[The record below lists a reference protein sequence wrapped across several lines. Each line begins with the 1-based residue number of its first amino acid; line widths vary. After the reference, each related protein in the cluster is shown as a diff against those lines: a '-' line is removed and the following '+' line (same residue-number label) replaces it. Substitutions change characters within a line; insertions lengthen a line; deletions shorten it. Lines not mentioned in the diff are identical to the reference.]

1 MAHQMNSLEDLY
13 LNQLQDNYSAN
24 KQMAGIV
31 GEVQQKASDEKLKTR
46 LNEIK
51 EGVQRHNETLKSVI
65 EARGGKADGE
75 HCKGMEGL
83 VKEGR
88 AHGLE
93 PEFGAPAVQ
102 DAAMIAQIHR
112 MSHYGIAGFGTAK
125 AFAEQLGYSDDAQK
139 LDKSLGDIY
148 DSEEYLSQ
156 FAERTVNPK
165 AAQ

>member
-1 MAHQMNSLEDLY
+1 MAHQMNSLKDLY

-31 GEVQQKASDEKLKTR
+31 GEFEQAASNEKLKNR
-46 LNEIK
+46 LGKTKQGI
-51 EGVQRHNETLKSVI
+51 QQHNETLKSI
-65 EARGGKADGE
+65 ITAHGANPDEE

-93 PEFGAPAVQ
+93 ARFGDRSVQ
-102 DAAMIAQIHR
+102 DAAMIAQVHR

-125 AFAEQLGYSDDAQK
+125 AFAEQLGMEDDAQK
-139 LDKSLGDIY
+139 LDSSLGDIY
-148 DSEEYLSQ
+148 DSEEYMSQ
-156 FAERTVNPK
+156 LAETKINPD
-165 AAQ
+165 AAN